1 MLQRRARV
9 TVVGSIN
16 QDITVTVKRF
26 PHPGETLLGNTVS
39 YSLGG
44 KGANQAVAAARAG
57 AIVAFVGRTGGDSQS
72 VFLRQAIRD
81 FGVADDLLQTDEAT
95 TTGTAHITV
104 DASGENEIIVVP
116 GANGRVRAS
125 DLPPEHPAAREANVI
140 VTQGEIP
147 VDAIAGIVLLG
158 RELGVEVVLNLAPAI
173 TVPRDV
179 FDGLGVLVVN
189 ETEAALVL
197 NEEPPS
203 SVADALAAADRLL
216 ALGTRRAVITL
227 GGRGAV
233 FALAEPPNG
242 ESRAGH
248 VPASSVKKVLDST
261 GAGDAAVGVLA
272 AALGSGMGFEECVRA
287 AVRAGSLAVQYV
299 GAASGYPEFSLTSG
313 VEEGSAPPTAG

>member
-1 MLQRRARV
+1 MFQRRARV

-16 QDITVTVKRF
+16 QDITVTVTRF
-26 PHPGETLLGNTVS
+26 PQPGETLLGHNVS
-39 YSLGG
+39 YRLGG

-57 AIVAFVGRTGGDSQS
+57 AIVTFVGRTGGDSQS
-72 VFLRQAIRD
+72 ESLRQAIRN
-81 FGVADDLLQTDEAT
+81 FGIADDLLRTDEET

-116 GANGRVRAS
+116 GANGRVRAT
-125 DLPPEHPAAREANVI
+125 DLPPDHPAAREADVI

-147 VDAIAGIVLLG
+147 VDAIAGVVLLG
-158 RELGVEVVLNLAPAI
+158 HELGVEVVLNLAPAI
-173 TVPRDV
+173 AVPQGV

-189 ETEAALVL
+189 ETEAGLVL

-233 FALAEPPNG
+233 FALAKPPNG
-242 ESRAGH
+242 EARSGH
-248 VPASSVKKVLDST
+248 VPAPSVTEVLDST

-272 AALGSGMGFEECVRA
+272 AALGSGMIFEECVRA

-299 GAASGYPEFSLTSG
+299 GAASGYPEFSLTS
-313 VEEGSAPPTAG
+313 VTREGSAPTAG

>member
-1 MLQRRARV
+1 MLRRRARI

-16 QDITVTVKRF
+16 QDIIVTVKRF
-26 PHPGETLLGNTVS
+26 PQPGETLLGNTVS

-72 VFLRQAIRD
+72 VSLRQAIRG
-81 FGVADDLLQTDEAT
+81 FGVADYLLRTDEET

-104 DASGENEIIVVP
+104 DASGEKEIIVVP
-116 GANGRVRAS
+116 VANGRIRAS
-125 DLPPEHPAAREANVI
+125 DLPPEHPAAREANII

-147 VDAIAGIVLLG
+147 VDAIAGIGLLG
-158 RELGVEVVLNLAPAI
+158 RELGVEVVLSLAPAI
-173 TVPRDV
+173 AVPRDV

-189 ETEAALVL
+189 ETKAASVL
-197 NEEPPS
+197 DEEPPP
-203 SVADALAAADRLL
+203 SVADALAAAGRLL
-216 ALGTRRAVITL
+216 ALGTRRAVITP

-233 FALAEPPNG
+233 FAVAEPPNG

-248 VPASSVKKVLDST
+248 VPAPFVEEVVDST

-272 AALGSGMGFEECVRA
+272 AALGSGMGFEECVGA
-287 AVRAGSLAVQYV
+287 VVRAGSLAVQYV
-299 GAASGYPEFSLTSG
+299 GAASRYPEFSLTSG
-313 VEEGSAPPTAG
+313 IQEDSAPPTAG